1 MEAADPSERPR
12 PTGEAGHQPLD
23 VEQVERLNHRDSI
36 GAEEVGA
43 QFSIAASFVF
53 PPFG

>member
-23 VEQVERLNHRDSI
+23 VEQVERLNHRDSTQGI
-36 GAEEVGA
+36 
-43 QFSIAASFVF
+43 SFR
-53 PPFG
+53 